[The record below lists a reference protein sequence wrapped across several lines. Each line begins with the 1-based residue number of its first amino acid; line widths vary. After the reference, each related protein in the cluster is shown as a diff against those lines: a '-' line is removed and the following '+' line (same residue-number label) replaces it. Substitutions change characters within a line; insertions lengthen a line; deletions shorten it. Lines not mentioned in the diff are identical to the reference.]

1 MKAFTWEN
9 YDGRRILLCGPFHTC
24 MTILLDFADSYHG
37 TIYICDH
44 EHTGEDYGPLAEN
57 YLNQCIEGIA
67 EEGIFIREMIRE
79 DISILKAMDIR
90 IVSYEELRSFRED
103 YVILVGKTFFKKY
116 CDTLGFGGLED
127 FYSAVAALKKGFAK
141 QYYFSYFTSLYRK
154 QKEGLYIAGVEIN
167 LTKRCT
173 LQCNECANLLQY
185 YEKPDRIPAEI
196 VLESVK
202 KLLSVV
208 DGIAMFKLLGGEPLL
223 EQDLIVQILSLQEL
237 KENQK
242 ALGIQ
247 IVTNGTVLFREDV
260 LKVMQQEKRLGILLS
275 NYGNLSPKEN
285 ELKKQLSEY
294 GIAFSEIGLKDEW
307 CAWGDPL
314 HIYHDAGMAKYLF
327 DYCKNKS
334 FCTTVLDGKYYT
346 CPRAAHG
353 EALGFYQERSIDLL
367 APVETGTLREQL
379 KDYYYRSDPPQACAS
394 CTGHCGLRT
403 ERAAQSDGR
412 RIKI

>member
-1 MKAFTWEN
+1 M
-9 YDGRRILLCGPFHTC
+9 
-24 MTILLDFADSYHG
+24 
-37 TIYICDH
+37 
-44 EHTGEDYGPLAEN
+44 
-57 YLNQCIEGIA
+57 
-67 EEGIFIREMIRE
+67 
-79 DISILKAMDIR
+79 
-90 IVSYEELRSFRED
+90 
-103 YVILVGKTFFKKY
+103 
-116 CDTLGFGGLED
+116 
-127 FYSAVAALKKGFAK
+127 
-141 QYYFSYFTSLYRK
+141 
-154 QKEGLYIAGVEIN
+154 
-167 LTKRCT
+167 
-173 LQCNECANLLQY
+173 QY
-185 YEKPDRIPAEI
+185 YEKPERIPAEI

-247 IVTNGTVLFREDV
+247 IVTNGTMLFREDV

-275 NYGNLSPKEN
+275 NYGNLSPKED

-367 APVETGTLREQL
+367 APVKTGTLREQL